1 MGGLLSSALVLT
13 RSPEGWD
20 GPGLV
25 HTRPW
30 QSGRVSAGLQA
41 MAYSPVAVPDEL
53 ALPAG
58 NGDLQSC

>member
-41 MAYSPVAVPDEL
+41 MATSRVVDNQLPK
-53 ALPAG
+53 ALCG
-58 NGDLQSC
+58 SG